1 MVFTV
6 LIALGSIVT
15 DNSRSDRPWTVQQDS
30 PAQSETQG
38 EAKTDTPERRA
49 NGLARPDA
57 TQHIRAPD
65 RIVLWMESGLK
76 PQPSD
81 TSPIIQWIAGGTRVR
96 WISKVKAYYEI
107 EYDGRIGYV
116 KEDLVD
122 PEYRRATTLK
132 NSVPRRGAV
141 KTWRLSGLRS
151 QPSLKSNIIEWIPED
166 VTLRVH
172 STLGTFYKVSY
183 KGKVGFIGEDLIY
196 PAHRYN
202 SK

>member
-1 MVFTV
+1 M
-6 LIALGSIVT
+6 
-15 DNSRSDRPWTVQQDS
+15 
-30 PAQSETQG
+30 
-38 EAKTDTPERRA
+38 
-49 NGLARPDA
+49 
-57 TQHIRAPD
+57 
-65 RIVLWMESGLK
+65 
-76 PQPSD
+76 
-81 TSPIIQWIAGGTRVR
+81 
-96 WISKVKAYYEI
+96 KAYYEI

-151 QPSLKSNIIEWIPED
+151 QPSPKSNIIEWIPED